1 MQYLEEFEIRPE
13 STGQDA
19 AIWQVAWT
27 QHGVVA
33 ARASGTV
40 DVIDMKSMLVKTSIK
55 NEHKL
60 GVVALTRSSN
70 DELLLTS
77 SMDGVVT
84 LWQWCDAQLTKVAQ
98 RASLRG
104 ETFDNNAVFQIDV
117 WTSALHPQSMLFAAG
132 GESGNVALFSAE
144 ADSFGKGIRHLV
156 HDAPESDFC
165 LSLAFVRLCIL
176 TDFLSEL

>member
-13 STGQDA
+13 STEQDA

-40 DVIDMKSMLVKTSIK
+40 DVIEMKSMLVKTSIK

-60 GVVALTRSSN
+60 GIVALTRSSN

-77 SMDGVVT
+77 SVRLLGEKR
-84 LWQWCDAQLTKVAQ
+84 LTTMPYFKLMYGQA
-98 RASLRG
+98 
-104 ETFDNNAVFQIDV
+104 
-117 WTSALHPQSMLFAAG
+117 
-132 GESGNVALFSAE
+132 
-144 ADSFGKGIRHLV
+144 
-156 HDAPESDFC
+156 
-165 LSLAFVRLCIL
+165 LCIL
-176 TDFLSEL
+176 KACYLLLVVRAGMWLCFLQKPTLLAKVSDIWCTMRLSLIFVCR